1 MVPKVLLR
9 AASAAVAAGVIAT
22 TAFLL
27 ALYQA
32 LWEALVSVAFV
43 ATLVGL
49 CLLRGWARSRLYNR
63 SALRRRPDG
72 GTADATI
79 SNWPNDG
86 GKP

>member
-1 MVPKVLLR
+1 MVPKGLLR
-9 AASAAVAAGVIAT
+9 AASAGVAAGVIAT

-43 ATLVGL
+43 ATLVGP

-63 SALRRRPDG
+63 SAIRRRPDG
-72 GTADATI
+72 GAADATI